1 MKRAYHHVTTCN
13 KSQYKSHYDFNRVVI
28 ELQHIIEAS
37 RPYVR
42 LRSGV
47 CYLHK
52 NTHKPQDC
60 T

>member
-52 NTHKPQDC
+52 NTH
-60 T
+60 